1 MDYGLLFQILSYSF
15 DIITVFHFYSAVNVR
30 LARTI
35 RKRGAVKFRRYFCKM
50 IATFQRNTNS
60 REILFAIIN
69 FRNNFHSLFVFLFH
83 RTFAVHTFWL
93 HSKKKTIHNR
103 VCSVQK
109 ERERERER
117 KKERERERK
126 KERERE
132 RKKERERERRTD
144 RQIEREGGSVCVRER
159 ERERERKRAK
169 HRTSDPNNRFSKSR
183 KASITKD
190 RTKGERG
197 MWRMG
202 GRWRAVEGARH
213 RIRETKSNSDRSKRR
228 GN

>member
-117 KKERERERK
+117 KRERERDGPTDRQ
-126 KERERE
+126 KERGEVCVWERE
-132 RKKERERERRTD
+132 RKRERE
-144 RQIEREGGSVCVRER
+144 
-159 ERERERKRAK
+159 RAK

>member
-117 KKERERERK
+117 
-126 KERERE
+126 
-132 RKKERERERRTD
+132 RTD
-144 RQIEREGGSVCVRER
+144 RQTEREGGSVCVRER
-159 ERERERKRAK
+159 EKEREREREKERERERAK

>member
-109 ERERERER
+109 ERERER
-117 KKERERERK
+117 KKERK
-126 KERERE
+126 
-132 RKKERERERRTD
+132 RERRTD
-144 RQIEREGGSVCVRER
+144 RQTEREGGSVCVRER
-159 ERERERKRAK
+159 EKERERE
-169 HRTSDPNNRFSKSR
+169 S
-183 KASITKD
+183 KAS
-190 RTKGERG
+190 
-197 MWRMG
+197 
-202 GRWRAVEGARH
+202 
-213 RIRETKSNSDRSKRR
+213 NKRPEQPIL
-228 GN
+228 

>member
-117 KKERERERK
+117 KKERK
-126 KERERE
+126 
-132 RKKERERERRTD
+132 RERRTD
-144 RQIEREGGSVCVRER
+144 RQTEREGGSVCVRER
-159 ERERERKRAK
+159 EKEREREREKERERERAK

>member
-117 KKERERERK
+117 EKERERERE

-132 RKKERERERRTD
+132 REKERERERETD
-144 RQIEREGGSVCVRER
+144 RQTDRKRGGKCVC
-159 ERERERKRAK
+159 ERERKREREK
-169 HRTSDPNNRFSKSR
+169 ES
-183 KASITKD
+183 KAS
-190 RTKGERG
+190 
-197 MWRMG
+197 
-202 GRWRAVEGARH
+202 
-213 RIRETKSNSDRSKRR
+213 NKRPEQPIL
-228 GN
+228 

>member
-117 KKERERERK
+117 EREKERESEREKERERERETDRQTDRK
-126 KERERE
+126 RGGKCVCERE
-132 RKKERERERRTD
+132 RK
-144 RQIEREGGSVCVRER
+144 RER
-159 ERERERKRAK
+159 ERERAK

>member
-117 KKERERERK
+117 KRERERDGP
-126 KERERE
+126 
-132 RKKERERERRTD
+132 TD
-144 RQIEREGGSVCVRER
+144 RQKERGEVCVCVRER
-159 ERERERKRAK
+159 EREREKEREREREQSIEQAT
-169 HRTSDPNNRFSKSR
+169 RTTDSLNHEKL
-183 KASITKD
+183 A
-190 RTKGERG
+190 
-197 MWRMG
+197 
-202 GRWRAVEGARH
+202 
-213 RIRETKSNSDRSKRR
+213 
-228 GN
+228 